1 MPRVT
6 KLLPDSP
13 LKLTIW
19 LVLAIFLA
27 DAIGLAQQAIAIVAV
42 VFTGFY
48 DWLIARKHRL
58 TQSQDLSLGQ
68 RHHCT
73 PPGFLALVANH

>member
-1 MPRVT
+1 M
-6 KLLPDSP
+6 KLPPDSP
-13 LKLTIW
+13 LKLAIW
-19 LVLAIFLA
+19 LVLVIFLA
-27 DAIGLAQQAIAIVAV
+27 DAIGLARQAIAIIAI
-42 VFTGFY
+42 VFTGFC

-68 RHHCT
+68 RHRCI

>member
-1 MPRVT
+1 M
-6 KLLPDSP
+6 KLPPDSP
-13 LKLTIW
+13 LKLAIW
-19 LVLAIFLA
+19 LVLVIFLA
-27 DAIGLAQQAIAIVAV
+27 DAIGLARQAIAIIAI
-42 VFTGFY
+42 VFTAFC

-68 RHHCT
+68 RHRCT